1 MKKLIKFLI
10 IGIFVLIIVI
20 IVAVH
25 FFLDGAITKG
35 FNTVGPTIT
44 KTDTHVDAV
53 GLSILSGS
61 GKMKGLFVGNPAGYE
76 SNGFAIKV
84 GSSSF
89 VVKPGSVL
97 SDKVVV
103 KSVDIEGPE
112 VNLES
117 DLKSINLK
125 KLLNNIQESTGSSG
139 KEPPKEAAPKE
150 QAKAQKKIEVDEFVI
165 NGTKLHVGL
174 TAPLVGRKT
183 ATVSVPAIK
192 LPPMGQGP
200 DGVTVSEA
208 SSIALQALLKACLE
222 QGDQVIADLMKGGQF
237 MGTNV
242 GTNTTQTIQNAT
254 KGIGDL
260 FKKKQ

>member
-1 MKKLIKFLI
+1 MKKLLKILV
-10 IGIFVLIIVI
+10 IGLFVLIILVVVGI
-20 IVAVH
+20 H

-44 KTDTHVDAV
+44 KTDTHIDAAS
-53 GLSILSGS
+53 LSILSGS

-84 GSSSF
+84 ASSSF
-89 VVKPGSVL
+89 AVKPSSVL

-103 KSVDIEGPE
+103 KSVIIDGPE
-112 VNLES
+112 VTLES

-125 KLLNNIQESTGSSG
+125 KLLDNVQESTGSSG

-165 NGTKLHVGL
+165 ANTKLHVGL

-183 ATVSVPAIK
+183 ATVSIPDIK
-192 LPPMGQGP
+192 LPPMGQ
-200 DGVTVSEA
+200 DSNGVTVAEA
-208 SSIALQALLKACLE
+208 SSIALQALLKAAIQKGE
-222 QGDQVIADLMKGGQF
+222 EVVADMAKGGQF
-237 MGTNV
+237 LGGSA
-242 GTNTTQTIQNAT
+242 GTNTTQTIEKAT

-260 FKKKQ
+260 FKKK